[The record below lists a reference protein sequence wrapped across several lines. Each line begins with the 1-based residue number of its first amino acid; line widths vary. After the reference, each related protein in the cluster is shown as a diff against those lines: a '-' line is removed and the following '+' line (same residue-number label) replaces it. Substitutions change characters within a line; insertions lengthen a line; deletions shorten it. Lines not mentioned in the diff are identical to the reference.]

1 MGKANSSL
9 VSAGSV
15 RSDMICSVNVYLKCT
30 TAALG
35 IALAIE
41 ASAASDSAM
50 TRQYQSI
57 LQNAPLCFEAI
68 PGSNGI
74 SQFRA
79 RGGEYDFQISAADT
93 LIVLSRIEPA
103 SAPVEPSHRHQPDG
117 VRQVISRSVR
127 LRLEGADPK
136 SQLNGS
142 DLLAGKINYLRGND
156 PEKWRV
162 GIPTFSKVHIREVY
176 PGVDLVYYGNQKQ
189 LEYDFRLQPN
199 TDPRVIVLNFEGS
212 DPLRIDEEGQLVIGL
227 DDESMVQPRPVL
239 YQVIDGQRKEVTG
252 GYRLLGANKAGFTVG
267 EHDPRHPL
275 VIDPV
280 LSYSSFFGGNSGD
293 IALSVRVDGNG
304 FIYVAGETLSS
315 QFPLPLPPGGFQSH
329 FRGGKINGDA
339 FVAKF
344 DPNNFGLVYF
354 TYLGGAGND
363 GATDLA
369 VDAAGQA
376 SIAGFTDSGDFP
388 TRHALFPTIGGN
400 PAGTGTYYTDAF
412 VAQLNSSG
420 SDLIFSTYLGGS
432 GLDVADAIAIDPQGY
447 TYVSGYTY
455 STNFPVTSG
464 SLTNAEPRQ
473 DQFHG
478 VYDGF
483 IAKLAPTGI
492 PMIYSTYLGG
502 TNSDEVQGIAADA
515 DGFAYVTGYT
525 ASTNFPTTPD
535 AFRKA
540 LNGSI
545 KNAPVYDAFVA
556 KVTPVGDAFAYST
569 LLGGTNIDAGF
580 RIAIDSTRNAFVT
593 GSSQSL
599 DFPNTL
605 TNLQGITVGFTNNSS
620 KNTDAFF
627 TKINADGSLG
637 YSSRFGGT
645 KEDVGWD
652 IALDS
657 AGNAFIVGTS
667 TSSNFPTNNSTN
679 FIPPKKSASGLQSVF
694 VTAFSG
700 DASAS
705 LYSLTLGGKNNDM
718 GLGIATDPAGN
729 VYIVGK
735 TQSTNF
741 PVVGALQKSMAGK
754 NDSFLAKIS
763 MEPTLTT
770 VMQGDTLA
778 LRWRGFAPEYRLET
792 TGDATASTGWEA
804 VSTVPVLNNGWHQVI
819 LEATNSGALFRLRRP

>member
-1 MGKANSSL
+1 
-9 VSAGSV
+9 
-15 RSDMICSVNVYLKCT
+15 VNAYLKCT

-35 IALAIE
+35 LALAIE
-41 ASAASDSAM
+41 AQAAPNAALA
-50 TRQYQSI
+50 RQYQAI
-57 LQNAPLCFEAI
+57 LQDTPLCFEAI
-68 PGSNGI
+68 SSRNGI

-79 RGGEYDFQISAADT
+79 RGGHYDFQIGAT
-93 LIVLSRIEPA
+93 ETRVVLSRIESP
-103 SAPVEPSHRHQPDG
+103 SPTSEDSHRHQLSG
-117 VRQVISRSVR
+117 TRQVISRSVR
-127 LRLEGADPK
+127 MRLEGADPK
-136 SQLNGS
+136 AQLNGRDVLS
-142 DLLAGKINYLRGND
+142 GKINYLRGND
-156 PEKWRV
+156 PEQWHV
-162 GIPTFSKVHIREVY
+162 GIPTFGRVHVQEVY

-189 LEYDFRLQPN
+189 LEYDFHLQPN
-199 TDPRVIVLNFEGS
+199 TDPSVIVLSFEGS
-212 DPLRIDEEGQLVIGL
+212 DPLRIDEQGQLVIGL
-227 DDESMVQPRPVL
+227 GDESMVQPRPAL
-239 YQVIDGQRKEVTG
+239 YQMIAGERKEVAG
-252 GYRLLGANKAGFTVG
+252 GYQLLGPDRVGFTVG
-267 EHDPRHPL
+267 QHNRDYPL
-275 VIDPV
+275 IIDPI
-280 LSYSSFFGGNSGD
+280 LSYSTFFGGNGGD

-304 FIYVAGETLSS
+304 YIYVAGETLSS
-315 QFPLPLPPGGFQSH
+315 QFPMPLPPGGFQNH
-329 FRGGKINGDA
+329 FGGGKINGDA

-344 DPNNFGLVYF
+344 DPNGFGLVYF

-376 SIAGFTDSGDFP
+376 TIAGFTDSGDFP

-400 PAGTGTYYTDAF
+400 TAGTGTYYTDAF

-420 SDLIFSTYLGGS
+420 SGLIFSTYLGGS
-432 GLDVADAIAIDPQGY
+432 GLDVADAVAVDPQGY
-447 TYVSGYTY
+447 TYVAGYTY

-473 DQFHG
+473 GQFHG

-492 PMIYSTYLGG
+492 PMVYSTYLGG

-540 LNGSI
+540 LNGYI
-545 KNAPVYDAFVA
+545 KNTQVYDAFVA
-556 KVTPVGDAFAYST
+556 KVTPVGDALVYST
-569 LLGGTNIDAGF
+569 LLGGTNTDAGF
-580 RIAIDSTRNAFVT
+580 RIAIDSTGNAFVT

-605 TNLQGITVGFTNNSS
+605 TNLEGITVGFTNNSS

-627 TKINADGSLG
+627 TKINADGTLG

-652 IALDS
+652 IAQDS
-657 AGNAFIVGTS
+657 SGNTFIVGTS
-667 TSSNFPTNNSTN
+667 SSSNFPTNHSAN
-679 FIPPKKSASGLQSVF
+679 FIPPKKSTSGLYSVF
-694 VTAFSG
+694 VTAFSA
-700 DASAS
+700 DASTL
-705 LYSLTLGGKNNDM
+705 LYSLTLGGKNSDM

-741 PVVGALQKSMAGK
+741 PVVQALQASMAGK

-770 VMQGDTLA
+770 VIQGESLA
-778 LRWRGFAPEYRLET
+778 LRWKGFAPEYILES
-792 TGDATASTGWEA
+792 TGDATASTGWGT
-804 VSTVPVLNNGWHQVI
+804 VSSAPVLKDGWHQVI